1 MNKFNQR
8 LLLFLFPFY
17 PFWAYFLTFFT
28 NKNIAVFANIFLL
41 PIAAYL
47 FITSK
52 KKLPKYLVFF
62 LLFTVFHLSSIFIN
76 NIFSKETNKFYTLLA
91 DANILAC
98 ALLLIVESTRFDL
111 KFITRMNKNIFIIVI
126 ISLIVSIIQ
135 IKNPSFFFNVIQN
148 EDDWGLT
155 YLDQNRNFSI
165 YSWVDYHTIGIT
177 FPFLI
182 AILLSQYNTGNR
194 KFQVFLIII
203 SGILVS
209 FLSRY
214 RFMMVAAVVV
224 CLQPIFVNK
233 KTLINKL
240 SLIFLFLGCIFLAGF
255 VAEKSGLKISEV
267 INNRILES
275 ETDFRSARARITS
288 FDVFILKFP
297 EHPWLGVGPA
307 TRDDVIALL
316 NGESPIIHIGYL
328 SYLYYYGIFG
338 ALIFFISLGYLLK
351 SAWDVGIKHR
361 FWGSFFGLV
370 TFCIANIVFVFFDL
384 SDMGI
389 VLSVIYI
396 KYFNSQ
402 SPESDISQL
411 ENSGSKKA

>member
-1 MNKFNQR
+1 MNRFNQK

-17 PFWAYFLTFFT
+17 PFWAYALTFLT
-28 NKNIAVFANIFLL
+28 NKNIAVFANILLL
-41 PIAAYL
+41 PIATYL
-47 FITSK
+47 FVTSK

-62 LLFTVFHLSSIFIN
+62 LLFTAYHLCSIFIN
-76 NIFSKETNKFYTLLA
+76 NIFSRDTNRFYTLLA
-91 DANILAC
+91 DANILAS
-98 ALLLIVESTRFDL
+98 ALLVIVETTDFDL
-111 KFITRMNKNIFIIVI
+111 KFITKMNKNIFIIVI
-126 ISLIVSIIQ
+126 ISLIVSLIQ
-135 IKNPSFFFNVIQN
+135 IKNPLFFFNVIQN

-155 YLDQNRNFSI
+155 YIDQSRNFSI

-182 AILLSQYNTGNR
+182 AILLSQYNARNR
-194 KFQVFLIII
+194 KFQVFLIVI

-214 RFMMVAAVVV
+214 RFMMISAIVV
-224 CLQPIFVNK
+224 CLQPIFMNK
-233 KTLINKL
+233 KNLLNKL

-255 VAEKSGLKISEV
+255 VAEKSGIKISEV
-267 INNRILES
+267 INSRILES

-288 FDVFILKFP
+288 FDVFVLKFP
-297 EHPWLGVGPA
+297 EHPWFGVGPA

-338 ALIFFISLGYLLK
+338 SLIFFISLAYLLK
-351 SAWDVGIKHR
+351 SAWDVGIKFR

-389 VLSVIYI
+389 VLSIIYI
-396 KYFNSQ
+396 KYFNSK
-402 SPESDISQL
+402 SPSPSL
-411 ENSGSKKA
+411 AHV